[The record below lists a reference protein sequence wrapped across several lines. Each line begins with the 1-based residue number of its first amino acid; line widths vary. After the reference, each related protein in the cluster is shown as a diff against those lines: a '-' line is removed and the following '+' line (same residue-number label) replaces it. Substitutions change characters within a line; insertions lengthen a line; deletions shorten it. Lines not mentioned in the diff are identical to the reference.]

1 MNIMRINFNKEKFE
15 KYQILLL
22 PIILVRRVA

>member
-15 KYQILLL
+15 KYQILLS